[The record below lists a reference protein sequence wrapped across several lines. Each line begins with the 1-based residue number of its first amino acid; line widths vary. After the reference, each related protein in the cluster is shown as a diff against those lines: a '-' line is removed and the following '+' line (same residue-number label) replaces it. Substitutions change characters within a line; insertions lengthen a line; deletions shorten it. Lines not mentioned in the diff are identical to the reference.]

1 MIDYIKIGGKER
13 PIAFGHRVAYN
24 YEVTTGNNYNAL
36 VLQVADMITRSAS
49 AISGINPQQMELE
62 DAAAMLHSSG
72 RKAAESF
79 SIVPL
84 TKLTFVGLQYAHRK
98 EGVTVDFEEEDVAEW
113 LFDDSEA
120 MQAVFVCLF
129 ESLPKADQSEGS
141 EKKKAPRPSPAR
153 RRGKN

>member
-1 MIDYIKIGGKER
+1 MINYIKIGGKER

-24 YEVTTGNNYNAL
+24 YEVQTGHSYNAL
-36 VLQVADMITRSAS
+36 VLQVADMITKSAT
-49 AISGINPQQMELE
+49 AMPGTDDLELE
-62 DAAAMLHSSG
+62 DAAQILHSNS

-84 TKLTFVGLQYAHRK
+84 TKLTYIGLAYAHRK
-98 EGVTVDFEEEDVAEW
+98 EGIPVDFEEEDVAEW
-113 LFDDSEA
+113 LFDDPAA

-129 ESLPKADQSEGS
+129 ESLPKGEAKEEG
-141 EKKKAPRPSPAR
+141 KKKTEPRPSPAR

>member
-24 YEVTTGNNYNAL
+24 YEVTTGRNYNAL
-36 VLQVADMITRSAS
+36 VLQVADMITKSA
-49 AISGINPQQMELE
+49 AAMPGVDPAGMELE
-62 DAAAMLHSSG
+62 DAATMLHSSG

-84 TKLTFVGLQYAHRK
+84 TKLTFIGLQYAHRK
-98 EGVTVDFEEEDVAEW
+98 EGIAVDFEEEDVAEW
-113 LFDDSEA
+113 LFDDPAA

-129 ESLPKADQSEGS
+129 ESLPKADKADD
-141 EKKKAPRPSPAR
+141 EKKSAPRPSPAR

>member
-1 MIDYIKIGGKER
+1 MIDYIKIGGAER

-24 YEVTTGNNYNAL
+24 YEVTTGHNYNAL
-36 VLQVADMITRSAS
+36 VLQVADMITKSA
-49 AISGINPQQMELE
+49 AAMPGVDPAGTELE
-62 DAAAMLHSSG
+62 DAAAMLHSNG

-84 TKLTFVGLQYAHRK
+84 TKLTFIGLQYAHRK
-98 EGVTVDFEEEDVAEW
+98 EGVPVDFDEEDVAEW
-113 LFDDSEA
+113 LFDDPAA

-129 ESLPKADQSEGS
+129 ESLPKGDAEEGS
-141 EKKKAPRPSPAR
+141 EKKSAPRPSPAR